1 MPSSRRAQATFAGVT
16 GVREES
22 ACGVVLQFRPQR
34 SRLDVDSI
42 EDFAPLGPEWCIP
55 AVSGLGKV
63 LRILRAARM
72 ITPRD
77 PTILLGQVEIVTAL
91 LEKAVGTPV
100 ALVLRPR
107 SRVRFTAW
115 TDGGVQTVD
124 HVSEVVEAP
133 DAYLVLRRGGRYP
146 VRIPRDEVIR
156 RQTECER
163 WYEVLEIERV
173 D

>member
-16 GVREES
+16 GVREEG
-22 ACGVVLQFRPQR
+22 ACGVLLQFRPER
-34 SRLDVDSI
+34 SRLEVDAI
-42 EDFAPLGPEWCIP
+42 EDFASLGPEWCIP
-55 AVSGLGKV
+55 AVAGLGKI

-77 PTILLGQVEIVTAL
+77 PTILLDQVEIVSAL

-107 SRVRFTAW
+107 SHIRFTAW
-115 TDGGVQTVD
+115 TEDGVREVD

-133 DAYLVLRRGGRYP
+133 DAYLVLRRGGRRP
-146 VRIPRDEVIR
+146 VRIPREEVIR
-156 RQTECER
+156 RRSDCDR